1 MVTKPDLSV
10 GPASRWTGSA
20 TKRWNRGTDSVQETP
35 QKARLRLRIGVES
48 AGDYTPHSGN
58 EPMVMKRRAAL
69 MISLAC
75 AVLAACGGN
84 GTEANGPSGSFP
96 RWEGELRTLFD
107 DEIDSTAVGLAMDG
121 RSPAADPL
129 LGLRAQS
136 AEIAARVRVQTVT
149 RDTAG
154 ARTSYTLTLQIGMP
168 PLMPLKLQRETIDLS
183 ITPATGAFGIVQSL
197 EASMRGRTFIGFA
210 RRFAGAEGPELHW
223 HLAADDAEVAKIVQ
237 ELAVME
243 ELAGE

>member
-1 MVTKPDLSV
+1 
-10 GPASRWTGSA
+10 
-20 TKRWNRGTDSVQETP
+20 
-35 QKARLRLRIGVES
+35 
-48 AGDYTPHSGN
+48 
-58 EPMVMKRRAAL
+58 

-75 AVLAACGGN
+75 ATAAACGGN
-84 GTEANGPSGSFP
+84 GSEANVPMGSLP

-107 DEIDSTAVGLAMDG
+107 DEINPVAVGLAMDG

-129 LGLRAQS
+129 LRLRAQS
-136 AEIAARVRVQTVT
+136 AEIAARMRVQTVT
-149 RDTAG
+149 RDTVG

-168 PLMPLKLQRETIDLS
+168 PLLPLKLDVKTIDLT

-210 RRFAGAEGPELHW
+210 HRFAGVEEPELHW
-223 HLAADDAEVAKIVQ
+223 HLAADHAEVAQIVQ
-237 ELAVME
+237 EIAVLE